1 MIIVKI
7 FLIITTTQ
15 MLYGLTGSEGIGN
28 PILDLGIGARPTG
41 MGGAFVALCDDGN
54 AGYWN
59 PAGLSQ
65 LINFEIHSMYTS
77 LFLGTKFF
85 YLGFSFPVLRLSE
98 LKPKVTEKAINNQ
111 KDKTNGGAE
120 TDILKSGQDSVSLK
134 SAQRAS
140 QSLTYNRYGAI
151 SLIWVESFISG
162 LKYTEEIV
170 DPVTGQPYTRYEDFT
185 ARDDA
190 YIIGYGIGITEYL
203 ATGFNIK
210 ITLRH
215 IKDAKGF
222 ALGIDFG
229 MLARVIK
236 TFKLGLVIQDVGDT
250 IIRWEYTEMGIKR
263 ESTELISSR
272 LKLGVCYDFVY
283 LFDDEFTKGLIL
295 SIEMRW
301 QKEFENPPP
310 VYYYTGIEWNIY
322 NMVYLRLGF
331 DEKNLTAG
339 IGIVWK
345 IVYCDY
351 AYVTHPDLDNT
362 HRISLAAKF

>member
-1 MIIVKI
+1 MWRLSIIISLII
-7 FLIITTTQ
+7 FLYIS
-15 MLYGLTGSEGIGN
+15 LSYALTGTEGVGN
-28 PILDLGIGARPTG
+28 PILDLGVGARPTG
-41 MGGAFVALCDDGN
+41 MGGAFVAVCNDGN

-65 LINFEIHSMYTS
+65 LTKFEIHSMYTS

-85 YLGFSFPVLRLSE
+85 YLGFSFPIIRLSE
-98 LKPKVTEKAINNQ
+98 LKPKT
-111 KDKTNGGAE
+111 AE
-120 TDILKSGQDSVSLK
+120 TSKQSKNTNQQNNTESGTAGTNHFSLSK
-134 SAQRAS
+134 EEWND
-140 QSLTYNRYGAI
+140 LTLNKYGGL

-162 LKYTEEIV
+162 LKHTEEII

-190 YIIGYGIGITEYL
+190 YILAYGIGITEYL

-210 ITLRH
+210 ITSRH

-222 ALGIDFG
+222 SVGTDFG
-229 MLARVIK
+229 ILARIVK
-236 TFKLGLVIQDVGDT
+236 TFKIGFLIQDVGDT
-250 IIRWEYTEMGIKR
+250 KMRWEYTEMGIKK
-263 ESTELISSR
+263 ESAELIISR
-272 LKLGVCYDFVY
+272 LKLGASYDFVY
-283 LFDDEFTKGLIL
+283 LFDDKFTKGLIL
-295 SIEMRW
+295 SVEMRW
-301 QKEFENPPP
+301 QKDFENPPP
-310 VYYYTGIEWNIY
+310 VYYYTGVEWNIY
-322 NMVYLRLGF
+322 NMVYLRIGF
-331 DEKNLTAG
+331 DEQNLTAG